1 MSDERIDELIALA
14 VSGELSAGEQAEL
27 DALLEDDESAARELH
42 AAASAAAELQSGGAV
57 EPPAALRARV
67 MDEVAVTEQVAPAMP
82 AAAPGPPG
90 VAPPVS
96 LDAARRRRMLAPL
109 LAAAAAVVV
118 VIGVAA
124 VALQRTTTSDPIAA
138 VLDAEDVQAR
148 TLTGEFDGA
157 VTVSYSTRENAMV
170 VEGVVPQVD
179 DSRTYQL
186 WLVDGERATSVGLF
200 RPDTDGKVSV
210 LFDGITPGG
219 AVLGVT
225 EEPAGGSEA
234 PTLPILLSA

>member
-118 VIGVAA
+118 IGVAA

-179 DSRTYQL
+179 ESRTYQL